1 MPARVFN
8 RSIRPQGIRTFLI
21 FFALALALPLLILA
35 AFAFERMAALEQ
47 AETERRV
54 MQVAQ
59 NLTSDIDRDLDRATA
74 TLETLAT
81 SDALRHG
88 DLQSFHAQAV
98 LALRRTK
105 AAIVLIDPTYQQLVD
120 TLKEYN
126 APLPPT
132 ADPET
137 AKRVFDTKERQV
149 SNLFRGSISGRPV
162 FNLEVPVIDEGVVRY
177 VLIMSFQA
185 AYIADLLRAA
195 QLDPPWI
202 TGVTDNK
209 GIILARS
216 ERHEEF
222 VGKPLPR
229 DLLEQSR
236 TAKDVFRATSVVGAH
251 ILRATVRSQIT
262 GWLVSATVP
271 VAYLEAPRKRGLAFA
286 TTMGGAALLLGAAL
300 AYVFGA
306 FMARPLDAATQAAA
320 ALGRGAQVEPI
331 RSPLREA
338 NALTETLSEASLE
351 LKRRR
356 EQSEFLMGELA
367 HRAKNQLAVIKGMAL
382 QTAKQTTSVEH
393 FVEQFGQ
400 RIQGLAE
407 SQDLMVRQSWQ
418 GAWLRELVGAHL
430 NLFAAGDRATLD
442 GHDLF
447 LNSNAVQNIGFA
459 LHELA
464 TNASKHGAFSSPEG
478 QVNVSWT
485 NDGNC
490 FHLLWRE
497 SDGSRVQPPQHR
509 GFGSL
514 VLKDL
519 VAQALQGTSTLEFS
533 PEGLLWRLDVPT
545 SFALGASPSRGSEHD
560 ALYPRY

>member
-8 RSIRPQGIRTFLI
+8 KGIRPQGIRTFLI
-21 FFALALALPLLILA
+21 LFALALAIPLLILA
-35 AFAFERMAALEQ
+35 AFAFDRMAALEQ

-59 NLTSDIDRDLDRATA
+59 NLASDIDRDLDRATT

-81 SDALRHG
+81 SAALRRG

-105 AAIVLIDPTYQQLVD
+105 AAIILIDSTYQQLVD
-120 TLKEYN
+120 TLKDYG

-132 ADPET
+132 ADPQT

-162 FNLEVPVIDEGVVRY
+162 FNVEVPVIHDGVVRY

-185 AYIADLLRAA
+185 AYITDLLRAA
-195 QLDPPWI
+195 QIDPPWI
-202 TGVTDNK
+202 TGVSDNE
-209 GIILARS
+209 GIIVARS
-216 ERHEEF
+216 QRHEEF

-229 DLLEQSR
+229 DLLKQSR
-236 TAKDVFRATSVVGAH
+236 IAKDVFRATSVTGEQV
-251 ILRATVRSQIT
+251 LRATVRSQIA

-271 VAYLEAPRKRGLAFA
+271 LAYLEAPRKRGLAFA
-286 TTMGGAALLLGAAL
+286 TTMGVAALMLGATL
-300 AYVFGA
+300 AYVFGG

-320 ALGRGAQVEPI
+320 AVGRGAQVEPI
-331 RSPLREA
+331 RSPLKEA
-338 NALTETLSEASLE
+338 NALTQTLSEASLE
-351 LKRRR
+351 LKRRS

-418 GAWLRELVGAHL
+418 GAWLRDLVRAHL
-430 NLFAAGDRATLD
+430 NLFAAGDRATLE

-447 LNSNAVQNIGFA
+447 LNSTAVQNIGFA

-464 TNASKHGAFSSPEG
+464 TNASKHGALSSPQG
-478 QVNVSWT
+478 QVSVSW
-485 NDGNC
+485 NHDGDR
-490 FHLLWRE
+490 FHLSWRE
-497 SDGSRVQPPQHR
+497 SNGAPVQSPQHR

-514 VLKDL
+514 VLADL
-519 VAQALQGTSTLEFS
+519 VAQALQGTSVLEFS
-533 PEGLLWRLDVPT
+533 ADGLLWRLDIPA
-545 SFALGASPSRGSEHD
+545 SFALGASPST
-560 ALYPRY
+560 

>member
-8 RSIRPQGIRTFLI
+8 RGVPPQGIRTFLI
-21 FFALALALPLLILA
+21 LFALALAIPLLGLA
-35 AFAFERMAALEQ
+35 VFAFDRMATLEQ

-59 NLTSDIDRDLDRATA
+59 DLAGDIDRDLDRATA

-81 SDALRHG
+81 SAALKRG
-88 DLQSFHAQAV
+88 DFPAFHAQAV

-105 AAIVLIDPTYQQLVD
+105 AAIVLIDSTYQQLVD
-120 TLKEYN
+120 TLKEYG
-126 APLPPT
+126 ALLPPT

-149 SNLFRGSISGRPV
+149 SDLFRGSVSGRPV
-162 FNLEVPVIDEGVVRY
+162 FNLEIPVIYDGVVRY

-195 QLDPPWI
+195 QLEAPWI

-209 GIILARS
+209 GMILARS

-229 DLLEQSR
+229 ELLEQSR
-236 TAKDVFRATSVVGAH
+236 AAKDVFRATNVAGDP
-251 ILRATVRSQIT
+251 ILRATVRSATT

-271 VAYLEAPRKRGLAFA
+271 VSYLEAPRKRGQVFA
-286 TTMGGAALLLGAAL
+286 ATMIGAALMLGALL
-300 AYVFGA
+300 AYVFGG
-306 FMARPLDAATQAAA
+306 FMARPLDAATKAAA
-320 ALGRGAQVEPI
+320 EVGQGAQVEPV

-382 QTAKQTTSVEH
+382 QTAKQSTSVDQ
-393 FVEQFGQ
+393 FVEQLGQ

-407 SQDLMVRQSWQ
+407 SQDLMLRQSWQ
-418 GAWLRELVGAHL
+418 GAWLRDLVRAHL
-430 NLFAAGDRATLD
+430 ELFAAGERAKLTGPD
-442 GHDLF
+442 VF
-447 LNSNAVQNIGFA
+447 LNANTVQNIGFA

-464 TNASKHGAFSSPEG
+464 TNASKHGALSTPQGRVS
-478 QVNVSWT
+478 VSWD
-485 NDGNC
+485 NDGGRI
-490 FHLLWRE
+490 HLLWIE
-497 SDGSRVQPPQHR
+497 SNGPHVERPQRR

-514 VLKDL
+514 VLTDL
-519 VAQALQGTSTLEFS
+519 VAQALQGTSNLEFLAD
-533 PEGLLWRLDVPT
+533 GLRWRLDIPDA
-545 SFALGASPSRGSEHD
+545 FALSPSHHTQGSEK
-560 ALYPRY
+560 

>member
-8 RSIRPQGIRTFLI
+8 KGIRPQGIRTFLI
-21 FFALALALPLLILA
+21 LFALALAIPLLILA
-35 AFAFERMAALEQ
+35 AFAFDRMAALEQ

-59 NLTSDIDRDLDRATA
+59 NLASDIDRDLDRATT

-81 SDALRHG
+81 SAALRRG

-105 AAIVLIDPTYQQLVD
+105 AAIILIDSTYQQLVD
-120 TLKEYN
+120 TLKDYG

-132 ADPET
+132 ADPQT

-162 FNLEVPVIDEGVVRY
+162 FNVEVPVIHDGVVRY

-185 AYIADLLRAA
+185 AYITDLLRAA
-195 QLDPPWI
+195 QIDPPWI
-202 TGVTDNK
+202 TGVSDNE
-209 GIILARS
+209 GIIVARS
-216 ERHEEF
+216 QRHEEF

-229 DLLEQSR
+229 DLLKQSR
-236 TAKDVFRATSVVGAH
+236 IAKDVFRATSVTGEQV
-251 ILRATVRSQIT
+251 LRATVRSQIA

-271 VAYLEAPRKRGLAFA
+271 LAYLEAPRKRGLAFA
-286 TTMGGAALLLGAAL
+286 TTMGVAALMLGATL
-300 AYVFGA
+300 AYVFGG

-320 ALGRGAQVEPI
+320 AVGRGAQVEPI
-331 RSPLREA
+331 RSPLKEA
-338 NALTETLSEASLE
+338 NALTQTLSEASLE
-351 LKRRR
+351 LKRRS

-367 HRAKNQLAVIKGMAL
+367 HRAKNQLAVMKGMAL

-418 GAWLRELVGAHL
+418 GAWLRDLVRAHL
-430 NLFAAGDRATLD
+430 NLFAAGDRATLE

-447 LNSNAVQNIGFA
+447 LNSTAVQNIGFA

-464 TNASKHGAFSSPEG
+464 TNASKHGALSSPQG
-478 QVNVSWT
+478 QVSVSW
-485 NDGNC
+485 NHDGDR
-490 FHLLWRE
+490 FHLSWRE
-497 SDGSRVQPPQHR
+497 SNGAPVQSPQHR

-514 VLKDL
+514 VLADL
-519 VAQALQGTSTLEFS
+519 VAQALQGTSVLEFS
-533 PEGLLWRLDVPT
+533 AGGLLWRLDIPA
-545 SFALGASPSRGSEHD
+545 SFALGASPST
-560 ALYPRY
+560 